1 MRLLRFTFVSLTS
14 IVRSNSR
21 FTRADLR
28 RRKWDFMPLAER
40 ICPVAVKVNR
50 RFADQCFQIPI
61 SWGHTG
67 TANDPNVLG
76 VDNPVLPDGELALDY
91 GVVSYTRVFVAA

>member
-1 MRLLRFTFVSLTS
+1 M
-14 IVRSNSR
+14 
-21 FTRADLR
+21 
-28 RRKWDFMPLAER
+28 
-40 ICPVAVKVNR
+40 NR

-91 GVVSYTRVFVAA
+91 GVVSYTRVFVAG